1 MCSFKV
7 WLPRIPI
14 LLSLTIEQDFAF
26 FFFFFLESRQEWL
39 ERLEKMP
46 KQRNMSSRLLP
57 SSCSWLLLTRDKKNW
72 ERRDF
77 RENESSSWQE
87 DRGWRER
94 EGRIESDFERKGSK
108 RGIFC
113 RFRDTISFSPFL
125 WFRSFVDTTFQVTE
139 NKTMGNKNSVRD
151 MRTKVSSKD
160 KKKKTRT
167 TTTDDRQTDWTK
179 SHHKKKEQRRECHKK
194 RLFSSLRFFFF
205 LCINKKWKH
214 NENSRMNFNDS

>member
-1 MCSFKV
+1 MNE
-7 WLPRIPI
+7 RIAKRKKREKEWKQNTKGFQHP
-14 LLSLTIEQDFAF
+14 SVKMAE
-26 FFFFFLESRQEWL
+26 LEEIVFGGNQL
-39 ERLEKMP
+39 K
-46 KQRNMSSRLLP
+46 
-57 SSCSWLLLTRDKKNW
+57 
-72 ERRDF
+72 
-77 RENESSSWQE
+77 
-87 DRGWRER
+87 
-94 EGRIESDFERKGSK
+94 RKGSK

-125 WFRSFVDTTFQVTE
+125 WFWSFVDTTFQVTE
-139 NKTMGNKNSVRD
+139 NKTIGNKNSVRD

-160 KKKKTRT
+160 TKKKTRT

-179 SHHKKKEQRRECHKK
+179 SHHKKKEKRRECHKK